1 MAPQHKLIIATMACA
16 VAVASCS
23 SSPDPDDAN
32 DVPPAQTIE
41 GALGGDQITS
51 LIAGNTGFGQE
62 QRFQWR
68 TYYAPDGT
76 MTGRIWGNFGQERDR
91 GTWETTKEHQLCR
104 QWSQKWG
111 QRKRAC
117 FELFKDGEEIK
128 LINVDGNADSYE
140 MMLVSGDKVE

>member
-1 MAPQHKLIIATMACA
+1 MAPKHLLTITAMACA
-16 VAVASCS
+16 LAVTACS
-23 SSPDPDDAN
+23 SSPEPDDVS
-32 DVPPAQTIE
+32 DIPPAQTIE

-51 LIAGNTGFGQE
+51 LISGNTAFGQE

-68 TYYAPDGT
+68 TFFATDGT
-76 MTGRIWGNFGQERDR
+76 MTGRMWGSFGQERDR
-91 GTWETTKEHQLCR
+91 GTWETTRENQLCR

-111 QRKRAC
+111 ERKRAC

>member
-1 MAPQHKLIIATMACA
+1 MTPKKVLTIAAAACA
-16 VAVASCS
+16 LAVTACS
-23 SSPDPDDAN
+23 SSPEPEDTN
-32 DVPPAQTIE
+32 NIPPAQTIE
-41 GALGGDQITS
+41 GSLAAEQING

-68 TYYAPDGT
+68 THYASDGT

-91 GTWETTKEHQLCR
+91 GTWQTTGNQLCR

-111 QRKRAC
+111 ERKRAC

-128 LINVDGNADSYE
+128 LINIDGNADSYE
-140 MMLVSGDKVE
+140 MMLVSGNKVE